1 MTISLFPRLKRT
13 AVDQLLEKLEAG
25 SRGSAFTI
33 ASSLPDAVSYAPTG
47 GSKVSHSA
55 LIDMRVSILEI
66 AKNVGYPKSAD
77 RSSAAL
83 FDTRVAVWLSECE
96 YTQAGEF
103 LRDDVWAC
111 IATALLPDVVMWR
124 FSLNARERFH
134 GGIRNAFQRLW
145 LRGQILDRGREHPH
159 RWELL
164 ETLTED
170 ALVQITERP
179 SIATSKSLSIALAEG
194 WLNASRKYGFSKME
208 ELMRKAT
215 LQIRLQ
221 NETRH
226 LPTLREEALVEL
238 IDDLF
243 DGAAESLRFK
253 SISNWSSA

>member
-1 MTISLFPRLKRT
+1 MSTSLFPRLKRT
-13 AVDQLLEKLEAG
+13 AVDQLLEKLDAG

-47 GSKVSHSA
+47 GSKVTHST

-66 AKNVGYPKSAD
+66 AKGVGFPKSAD

-83 FDTRVAVWLSECE
+83 FDMRVAIWLSECE

-111 IATALLPDVVMWR
+111 IAAALLPDVVIWR
-124 FSLNARERFH
+124 FSLSARERFH

-145 LRGQILDRGREHPH
+145 LRGQILDRGIDHPH

-164 ETLTED
+164 ERLTED

-179 SIATSKSLSIALAEG
+179 SIATSRSLSIALAEG
-194 WLNASRKYGFSKME
+194 WLNAARKYGPSKME

-226 LPTLREEALVEL
+226 LPTLYDDALMDL
-238 IDDLF
+238 IDNLF
-243 DGAAESLRFK
+243 DSAADSLGLK
-253 SISNWSSA
+253 PTTNWSS

>member
-1 MTISLFPRLKRT
+1 MSISLFPRLKRT
-13 AVDQLLEKLEAG
+13 AVDQLLEKLDAG

-47 GSKVSHSA
+47 GSKVAHST

-66 AKNVGYPKSAD
+66 AKNVGFPKPSD

-83 FDTRVAVWLSECE
+83 FDTRVAIWLSECD

-111 IATALLPDVVMWR
+111 IAAALLPDVVMWR
-124 FSLNARERFH
+124 FSLSARERFH

-145 LRGQILDRGREHPH
+145 LRGQIFDRGEEHPH

-164 ETLTED
+164 ERLTED

-194 WLNASRKYGFSKME
+194 WLNAARKYGPSKME

-215 LQIRLQ
+215 LHVRLQ

-226 LPTLREEALVEL
+226 LSTLNDDALTDL
-238 IDDLF
+238 IDNLF
-243 DGAAESLRFK
+243 DSAAASLGLK
-253 SISNWSSA
+253 LSSNWSS